1 MGTVKDVEVEFLPY
15 QKRCIRKLRAV
26 AADKNMANKINYN
39 SDIGRQI
46 EAAVSVKEKEINAK
60 SKSDVMQ
67 EIFNGWHRLNY
78 NEKIWSEKED
88 HPKFVIEDF
97 QDRKHT
103 SLDSYM
109 KALAKD
115 EMIKDKI
122 DKFSDVGR
130 EINNIREFEA
140 EKELP
145 VHKRSSLS
153 VMREIEEKSNI
164 LKMNDSINDH
174 SKNYVD
180 EGRENAR
187 KFMVEDF
194 DGRKHDSYNKYL
206 VAVSRDYF
214 AKDKIDNNTEL
225 GQELERK
232 LIIETERNLPL
243 SERSSLSIM
252 NEIAEKRAAL
262 NSRNF
267 AADYVKGKNLIV
279 EDFRGEEHTTEQG
292 YLHALAHDSAI
303 QDRID
308 KTSDLGMELEM
319 QRQPARE
326 TGRVLERTR

>member
-1 MGTVKDVEVEFLPY
+1 M
-15 QKRCIRKLRAV
+15 
-26 AADKNMANKINYN
+26 
-39 SDIGRQI
+39 
-46 EAAVSVKEKEINAK
+46 
-60 SKSDVMQ
+60 
-67 EIFNGWHRLNY
+67 
-78 NEKIWSEKED
+78 SEE
-88 HPKFVIEDF
+88 
-97 QDRKHT
+97 Q
-103 SLDSYM
+103 
-109 KALAKD
+109 
-115 EMIKDKI
+115 
-122 DKFSDVGR
+122 
-130 EINNIREFEA
+130 INNIREFEA
-140 EKELP
+140 EKALP

-180 EGRENAR
+180 EGKENTR

-194 DGRKHDSYNKYL
+194 DGRKHDNYNKYL

-225 GQELERK
+225 GQELEKK

-279 EDFRGEEHTTEQG
+279 EDFRGEEHTTEDG
-292 YLHALAHDSAI
+292 YLHALAHDPAI
-303 QDRID
+303 GDRID
-308 KTSDLGMELEM
+308 KSSDLGMELEM

-326 TGRVLERTR
+326 TGPVLERTR